1 VRAFISFSTDQI
13 MPEKFI
19 KTSRIEAFSDG
30 VIAIVLTIMV
40 LELKVPEHSGHGLW
54 DGLLA
59 PLLPKLVPYILSFV
73 VIAIMW
79 VNHHRLLDSAQR
91 SDNAVLWYNIH
102 LLFWMT
108 LIPVSTAYLGDNP
121 FDTVA
126 VAAYGF
132 VLAACSTA
140 FTLLRWWL
148 TRDEHG
154 RFSPLQA
161 GILKKSVVATLIYAA
176 SIPMAF
182 ASVYVAMA
190 IFLVIPALFFVP
202 DALLPR
208 WATGKAAR

>member
-1 VRAFISFSTDQI
+1 
-13 MPEKFI
+13 MPEKSI

-40 LELKVPEHSGHGLW
+40 LELKVPEHGGHGVW

-91 SDNAVLWYNIH
+91 ADNAVLWFNNN

-154 RFSPLQA
+154 GFSPLQA
-161 GILKKSVVATLIYAA
+161 GILKKSMVGTLIYTS
-176 SIPMAF
+176 SIPLAF
-182 ASVYVAMA
+182 VSVYIAIA
-190 IFLVIPALFFVP
+190 IFFIVPALFFVP

-208 WATGKAAR
+208 WAAGKAAR

>member
-1 VRAFISFSTDQI
+1 
-13 MPEKFI
+13 MPEQFI

-154 RFSPLQA
+154 RFSALHA
-161 GILKKSVVATLIYAA
+161 GILKKSVVATLIYTA

-182 ASVYVAMA
+182 VSVYIVMA
-190 IFLVIPALFFVP
+190 IFFIIPALFFVP